1 MPSKVPSNSKY
12 NDPLSQLNIQAREFL
27 GEKKKTDTQEEM
39 IPEVRQESVEET
51 PPSAS
56 KNENEVTVILTHIQ

>member
-27 GEKKKTDTQEEM
+27 GEKKKNRHPGRNDSRSQAR
-39 IPEVRQESVEET
+39 VC
-51 PPSAS
+51 
-56 KNENEVTVILTHIQ
+56 